1 MVSRKII
8 WSPRSKKRLYE
19 ILDFFNQR
27 NQSTIYSRK
36 LYKSFQIEL
45 SLLKLQPHIGVKTN
59 FENVRGLIV
68 GDYILF
74 YEIEPKQINII
85 TVWDSRQ
92 NPEDL
97 KII

>member
-1 MVSRKII
+1 MPIKTKKKTIQ
-8 WSPRSKKRLYE
+8 RS
-19 ILDFFNQR
+19 IQR
-27 NQSTIYSRK
+27 N
-36 LYKSFQIEL
+36 KS
-45 SLLKLQPHIGVKTN
+45 VKTN
-59 FENVRGLIV
+59 FENVRGLVV